1 MLESIVALGLA
12 LLGVIVWSVRQE
24 GRINGHDELFKSQD
38 KLDLVK
44 QTLADER
51 HQDIKE
57 RLGRIEK
64 KIETLHSQA

>member
-38 KLDLVK
+38 KLDGVK

-51 HQDIKE
+51 HQDLKE
-57 RLGRIEK
+57 RLSRIEK